1 MDSQSRPLTDFGLAL
16 IFLLAGGGAVLLLL
30 LGFCLRRRLHG
41 RARKQ
46 IARDVNGDPE
56 AEASAQDATDSAEA
70 GAEPLPMLVADSR
83 PVARDGCVNSPLRP
97 IPRPPFKQD
106 RVKGSRLSPRAPR
119 PMRLPRAGML
129 SGRGRLSS
137 AAAKEVTDGRDRA
150 RGSPAA
156 PKAGPEPEPATV
168 SCGAASYGGE
178 SGQADRSAN
187 GKLARSARWQSG
199 QPALANLQHPVSTD
213 VLRSSTLPAP
223 EHRMT
228 FRGVGQGKLTEAV
241 SLPGL
246 MGKAANRAEIKAT
259 EAELAKMFTRG
270 AKGTKDG
277 PGRSTSRGP
286 VRPPLRPHPP
296 TPSKGNPDD
305 LWAAVRAR
313 RAALQA
319 ADALRE
325 RDLPEMKMH
334 RERMSRISKE
344 RWQRS
349 ERSRRGLEGLS
360 SGEGPIVRV

>member
-1 MDSQSRPLTDFGLAL
+1 
-16 IFLLAGGGAVLLLL
+16 
-30 LGFCLRRRLHG
+30 
-41 RARKQ
+41 
-46 IARDVNGDPE
+46 
-56 AEASAQDATDSAEA
+56 
-70 GAEPLPMLVADSR
+70 
-83 PVARDGCVNSPLRP
+83 
-97 IPRPPFKQD
+97 
-106 RVKGSRLSPRAPR
+106 
-119 PMRLPRAGML
+119 ML

-156 PKAGPEPEPATV
+156 PKAGPEAEPGAEPATAG
-168 SCGAASYGGE
+168 CGGCASD
-178 SGQADRSAN
+178 A
-187 GKLARSARWQSG
+187 GKSDIWLGIAH
-199 QPALANLQHPVSTD
+199 LQLPVSTD
-213 VLRSSTLPAP
+213 PDALLPSTLSKP
-223 EHRMT
+223 ESRIT